1 MVSPVTALN
10 VTTTMNV
17 LATHVTPMPTAKIPQ
32 VDSNA
37 AVKLD
42 SGPFSIMTHIILVI
56 YISIYIYISRANP
69 CYNGIDN
76 K

>member
-42 SGPFSIMTHIILVI
+42 SGPFSIMTHII
-56 YISIYIYISRANP
+56 
-69 CYNGIDN
+69 
-76 K
+76 